1 MIPTDTLIVA
11 SQLSPLE
18 IIQGVRYGIQSLV
31 SELVEYPALLYHRKQ
46 FERDIGL
53 LARATK
59 KWARLSLSCPA

>member
-31 SELVEYPALLYHRKQ
+31 SELMEYKALLYHPQ
-46 FERDIGL
+46 AI
-53 LARATK
+53 
-59 KWARLSLSCPA
+59 